1 MGFTPFRYATSNDLS
16 PQETP
21 NEKGLSMMC
30 LALRKT
36 CLCHWVVGQSGL
48 SVAAIVLSLG
58 IGLNIDAVATES
70 QPSAGKPQ
78 PRLGMN
84 LAGPADW
91 NTELPFVDVFR
102 LSRPWISQQRGQ
114 PWGKGPALELDE
126 YGWVKSLEPNCYA
139 ETLMCTIDGGH
150 YPSGRYTILYEGRG
164 QLDLGGSGRIVS
176 QAPGRILADV
186 DANKGALFLRIM
198 STDAADYVRNIRV
211 IMPGFE
217 EVFEKEPFHP
227 AFLQRWRGIACFR
240 FMDWME
246 TNNSK
251 IRHWSDRPTPQSAT
265 FCEKGVPL
273 EWMID
278 LCNRQQADAWFCMP
292 HLANDEFV
300 RNFAQ
305 MVKERLDPKL
315 KVYVEYSNEVWNGMF
330 EQSRWAGQEGVRL
343 GFAEKPWEAA
353 WRYTAYRSVQIFKI
367 WEEVFGGRERLVR
380 VLPTQAANP
389 YVSERVLEFQGAYR
403 HADALAIAP
412 YISFNVPG
420 QGQGITASQVENW
433 TLEQLMN
440 HIENTC
446 LPQAIDWI
454 RKQKAVADK
463 FGLRLIAYEGGQHL
477 VGVGGGENNEKL
489 TRLLHQ
495 ANRDA
500 RMGRVYEQYY
510 QAWEEN
516 GGDLFCYF
524 SSVGRWSKWG
534 SWGILEH
541 FDEDPR
547 QSPKFMTTIGWA
559 KKLGQ
564 PVNLP

>member
-1 MGFTPFRYATSNDLS
+1 MMSCVLGVKHFCCSIVG
-16 PQETP
+16 
-21 NEKGLSMMC
+21 GL
-30 LALRKT
+30 
-36 CLCHWVVGQSGL
+36 GP

-58 IGLNIDAVATES
+58 ISLNISGVAAELQ
-70 QPSAGKPQ
+70 QPAEKPR

-126 YGWVKSLEPNCYA
+126 YGWVKRLEPNCYA
-139 ETLMCTIDGGH
+139 ETLMCTIDDGH

-164 QLDLGGSGRIVS
+164 QLELGGSGRIVS
-176 QAPGRILADV
+176 QSPGRILADV
-186 DANKGALFLRIM
+186 DASKGALFLRIM
-198 STDAADYVRNIRV
+198 STDPSDYVRNIRV

-227 AFLQRWRGIACFR
+227 AFLQRWRGVACFR

-251 IRHWSDRPTPQSAT
+251 IRHWNDRPTPKSAT

-292 HLANDEFV
+292 HLADDEYV

-305 MVKERLDPKL
+305 MVREKLDPKL
-315 KVYVEYSNEVWNGMF
+315 KIYVEYSNEVWNGMF

-353 WRYTAYRSVQIFKI
+353 WRFTAYRSVQIFKI
-367 WEEVFGGRERLVR
+367 WEEVFAGRERLIR
-380 VLPTQAANP
+380 VLPTQAANS
-389 YVSERVLEFQGAYR
+389 YVSERILEFQDAHS

-412 YISFNVPG
+412 YISFNVPA
-420 QGQGITASQVENW
+420 QGEKITATEVAGW
-433 TLEQLMN
+433 TLDKLMD
-440 HIENTC
+440 HVEETC
-446 LPQAIDWI
+446 LPQSIDWI

-477 VGVGGGENNEKL
+477 VGVGGGENNETL
-489 TRLLHQ
+489 TRLFHQ
-495 ANRDA
+495 ANRDP
-500 RMGRVYEQYY
+500 RMGRIYERYY
-510 QAWEEN
+510 QAWEEI
-516 GGDLFCYF
+516 GGDLFCHF
-524 SSVGRWSKWG
+524 SSVSRWSKWG
-534 SWGILEH
+534 SWGILEYY
-541 FDEDPR
+541 DEDPH
-547 QSPKFMTTIGWA
+547 QSPKFTTTMAWA

-564 PVNLP
+564 PVQSP